1 MSALV
6 EYAVLACMAA
16 GILSAAVV
24 LLVSRNAVLALRVGL
39 DLWLAASLLRI
50 AEPPVGEHLLYV
62 VAIMVIRQL
71 IRVALVTSWSQRRP
85 TDPGLSQRP
94 SAR

>member
-1 MSALV
+1 VSALV

-16 GILSAAVV
+16 GIGSAAVV
-24 LLVSRNAVLALRVGL
+24 LLVSRNGVLALRVGL

-62 VAIMVIRQL
+62 VAILVIRQL
-71 IRVALVTSWSQRRP
+71 IRVVLVTGWSQRRP
-85 TDPGLSQRP
+85 ADPGLSQRP

>member
-16 GILSAAVV
+16 GIGSAAVV
-24 LLVSRNAVLALRVGL
+24 LLVSRNAVLALHVGL

-50 AEPPVGEHLLYV
+50 AQPPVGENLLYAA
-62 VAIMVIRQL
+62 AILVIRQL
-71 IRVALVTSWSQRRP
+71 IRVALIASWSRP
-85 TDPGLSQRP
+85 RP
-94 SAR
+94 VDSPAPPRSSVP

>member
-6 EYAVLACMAA
+6 DYAVLACIAA
-16 GILSAAVV
+16 GIGSAAVV
-24 LLVSRNAVLALRVGL
+24 LLVSRNGVLALRVGL

-62 VAIMVIRQL
+62 VAILVIRQL
-71 IRVALVTSWSQRRP
+71 IRVVLVIGWSQRRP
-85 TDPGLSQRP
+85 VDPPAAPRSSVP
-94 SAR
+94 